1 MKRLL
6 LILACILFA
15 FCITLA
21 EQEQCSQYKPLK
33 LIEQNKDDLIDIN
46 DVKEDTSYY
55 MILQKLRESDTIV
68 LVCFF
73 EEIYTPHFRNTISGK
88 KYSGL
93 FVKDKYGRIVQV
105 LKGNIHVGET
115 FVLRESYSEM
125 PVNYPFSRDDIMTGK
140 ATQPVSY
147 PLKGEMSYV
156 VFQIGN
162 SQRVN
167 DTIVHENHFV
177 DSEFRCSPNFH
188 VPLSRF
194 LHVKPATI
202 DQQAF

>member
-6 LILACILFA
+6 SILTCFLFT
-15 FCITLA
+15 FYVTLG
-21 EQEQCSQYKPLK
+21 EQEQFSQYKPLK
-33 LIEQNKDDLIDIN
+33 LIEQNKEDLIDIN
-46 DVKEDTSYY
+46 NVKKDTLYY
-55 MILQKLRESDTIV
+55 MVLQKLRESDTIV

-73 EEIYTPHFRNTISGK
+73 EEIYTPHFKNTIDGK

-115 FVLRESYSEM
+115 FVLRESYSEI
-125 PVNYPFSRDDIMTGK
+125 PVNYPFSRDDIMKGK
-140 ATQPVSY
+140 ATQSVCY

-156 VFQIGN
+156 VFHIEN

-167 DTIVHENHFV
+167 DTIIHENRFI

-194 LHVKPATI
+194 IHVKPATI